1 MISIL
6 DGNEGASA
14 AKSKAKA
21 RGVFCLADFPRRREE
36 YCCIVVRLIS
46 FDDFLLM
53 ADQFSHE

>member
-21 RGVFCLADFPRRREE
+21 CGVLCLVDFPRRREE
-36 YCCIVVRLIS
+36 YCWIVARLIS

-53 ADQFSHE
+53 ADQFAHE